1 MLESLAA
8 WIPLIVILAIFLL
21 FLRYTKRTRE
31 KYMGDMQ
38 KMNEDVI
45 NLNREMVAQL
55 REIKEILRD
64 RA

>member
-1 MLESLAA
+1 
-8 WIPLIVILAIFLL
+8 
-21 FLRYTKRTRE
+21 
-31 KYMGDMQ
+31 MGDMQ